1 MPSAMELSDIF
12 RIVNL
17 VVATVTVLGGIAGI
31 FLLQLQSIILGAYL
45 IVFGLAIAL
54 LEFQIPPQV
63 SRYANFLFSFIG
75 RGIFYVLIG
84 GLLFGKEIL
93 SNIAGAIVC
102 IIGVGYVALEFV
114 PSIEPPSN
122 MRDADVS
129 GWGAEQV

>member
-1 MPSAMELSDIF
+1 MELSDIF

-17 VVATVTVLGGIAGI
+17 VVATITILGGIVSI
-31 FLLQLQSIILGAYL
+31 FMHQLQTIILGAYML
-45 IVFGLAIAL
+45 VFGLAIAL
-54 LEFQIPPQV
+54 LEFQIPPQM
-63 SRYANFLFSFIG
+63 SRYANFLFSFVG

-84 GLLFGKEIL
+84 GLLFGKEVL

-102 IIGVGYVALEFV
+102 IVGLGYIALEFV

-122 MRDADVS
+122 MRDADAA

>member
-1 MPSAMELSDIF
+1 MELSDIF

-17 VVATVTVLGGIAGI
+17 VVATITILGGIVSI
-31 FLLQLQSIILGAYL
+31 FMHQLSTIILGAYML
-45 IVFGLAIAL
+45 VFGLAIAL
-54 LEFQIPPQV
+54 LEFQIPPQI
-63 SRYANFLFSFIG
+63 SRYANFLFSFVG

-84 GLLFGKEIL
+84 GLLFGKEVL

-102 IIGVGYVALEFV
+102 IVGIGYIALEFV

-122 MRDADVS
+122 MRDADAA

>member
-1 MPSAMELSDIF
+1 MELSDIF

-17 VVATVTVLGGIAGI
+17 VVATITILGGIVSI
-31 FLLQLQSIILGAYL
+31 FMHQLQTIILGVYML
-45 IVFGLAIAL
+45 VFGLAIAL
-54 LEFQIPPQV
+54 LEFQIPPQI
-63 SRYANFLFSFIG
+63 SRYANFLFSFVG

-84 GLLFGKEIL
+84 GLLFGKEVL

-102 IIGVGYVALEFV
+102 IIGLGYIALEFV

-122 MRDADVS
+122 MRDADAA